1 MKKYEMSALIFLF
14 KSAQNKSNMPNF
26 KLCDVNFF
34 IMYESV
40 LSSLALEIFKISGMI
55 GVWYHIFKLLKPYPK
70 KHYFSDLER
79 QCITSVRETAV
90 NVACLPFRVWNFEK
104 EN

>member
-70 KHYFSDLER
+70 KNIIFLIWKDNVLHQSER
-79 QCITSVRETAV
+79 Q
-90 NVACLPFRVWNFEK
+90 L
-104 EN
+104 